1 MKKLAGIRLEG
12 DYLTLQRLHE
22 TLLKFANATP
32 SQPKNDLLFELG
44 YDIRHAFEGT
54 RDVIAPPEHTPEI
67 GDRFGVN
74 IIWPTLLLQ
83 ADRKSPRL
91 KSRHQCAYRKAFLS
105 LKNKQI
111 TY

>member
-32 SQPKNDLLFELG
+32 SQPTNDLLFELG

-54 RDVIAPPEHTPEI
+54 RDVIAPPTPPHEI
-67 GDRFGVN
+67 GSRFGVN
-74 IIWPTLLLQ
+74 LIWPTLLLPARQ
-83 ADRKSPRL
+83 LETALAWPPSNSPNT
-91 KSRHQCAYRKAFLS
+91 A
-105 LKNKQI
+105 
-111 TY
+111 